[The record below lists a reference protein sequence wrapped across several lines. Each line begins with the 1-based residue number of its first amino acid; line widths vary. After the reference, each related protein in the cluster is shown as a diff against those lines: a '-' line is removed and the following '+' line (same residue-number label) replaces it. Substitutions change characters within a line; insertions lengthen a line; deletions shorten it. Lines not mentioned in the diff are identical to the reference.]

1 MTSRPMLYPY
11 FDDTAKVLMAEFQRS
26 SQQNADVNL
35 GKNREN
41 FCSNFLEKVLPP
53 RLSVR
58 KGGEIWDS
66 KGNKTGQQDIIV
78 IRDDCPCL
86 HVGSEEIYLAEGV
99 FAAIE
104 VKSNLTTDKFRE
116 AASSL
121 QKVQS
126 LSIQPPPPLFCEK
139 IHRPLKI
146 VFSFKGAKFETLFEC
161 AKAEAINMEAFDIIC
176 ILERGLLFRN
186 GLVFGD
192 QPGAPKS
199 SDFLVLYGS
208 AGALGYLYLH
218 MVKFGL
224 GFISGLYDIS
234 KYFEPLGNWN
244 KEIDDPNKANIA

>member
-1 MTSRPMLYPY
+1 MTARPMLYPY
-11 FDDTAKVLMAEFQRS
+11 FEATAKILMDEFQRS

-35 GKNREN
+35 GRNREN
-41 FCSNFLEKVLPP
+41 FCSNFLEKVLPS

-58 KGGEIWDS
+58 RGGEIWDS
-66 KGNKTGQQDIIV
+66 KGNKTGQQDVIV

-86 HVGSEEIYLAEGV
+86 HVGSDEIYLAEGV

-104 VKSNLTTDKFRE
+104 VKSNLTTDKFQE

-121 QKVQS
+121 QRVQN

-146 VFSFKGAKFETLFEC
+146 VFSYKGAKFETFFDY
-161 AKAEAINMEAFDIIC
+161 ARAEAVNMEAFDIIC
-176 ILERGLLFRN
+176 ILERGILFRN

-192 QPGAPKS
+192 PPGKKS
-199 SDFLVLYGS
+199 SDFLSLYGS

-224 GFISGLYDIS
+224 GFISGLNDIS
-234 KYFEPLGNWN
+234 RYFEPLYSWN
-244 KEIDDPNKANIA
+244 KEIDD